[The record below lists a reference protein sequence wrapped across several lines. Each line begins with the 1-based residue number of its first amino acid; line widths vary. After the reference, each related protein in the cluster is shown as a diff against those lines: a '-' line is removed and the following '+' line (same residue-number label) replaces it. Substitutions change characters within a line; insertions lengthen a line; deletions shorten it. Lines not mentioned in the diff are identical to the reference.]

1 MQEIGLVWRLHRAR
15 SVMEGIVA
23 VDDERYILNFYLDG
37 VLLPAESLV
46 HDSPMGILALA
57 DWRRKI
63 LVEQGW
69 SSDPAGR

>member
-1 MQEIGLVWRLHRAR
+1 MQEIGLVWRLHRAP
-15 SVMEGIVA
+15 SVMEAVVA
-23 VDDERYILNFYLDG
+23 IDGDNYKLDFFLDG

-57 DWRRKI
+57 DWRRKV

-69 SSDPAGR
+69 SSDPPAS